1 MGPCVTHHVRT
12 RNLPAGILTWAYF
25 SLPPSQR
32 ELSLTYAL
40 SSCGS
45 HISYSPNQP
54 PLCCHPDTSPSP
66 LLTLGHFNSQGIPA
80 MTSTAS
86 APPTPMQ
93 MPPRPPPLGV
103 WESVPIRRTPG
114 YA

>member
-1 MGPCVTHHVRT
+1 MWLFSHPGRSQSELVPQSLNIATNRPWGLGPNETF
-12 RNLPAGILTWAYF
+12 LP
-25 SLPPSQR
+25 
-32 ELSLTYAL
+32 
-40 SSCGS
+40 
-45 HISYSPNQP
+45 
-54 PLCCHPDTSPSP
+54 
-66 LLTLGHFNSQGIPA
+66 LTLGHFSSQGIPA

-114 YA
+114 